1 VNPANTLESLNP
13 LLGTGVALHWVST
26 TTAGS
31 VWREVFAMTKRI
43 LMPVDRFPRAEA
55 VAAIVADIARGSHA
69 MVRLLHVAPQ
79 PSDVQDAKGR
89 VVAFVDQ
96 EMESLK
102 YEGLNALRPLEVYF
116 SGLPVESVV
125 RFGDPAA
132 QILEEADAFG
142 ADLIAVGTG
151 GRSGIGRVLLGSVAE
166 RVFAKATVAVM
177 LVRPP

>member
-1 VNPANTLESLNP
+1 LNP
-13 LLGTGVALHWVST
+13 LLGTVVALQWVNAT
-26 TTAGS
+26 AGLGTATAGS
-31 VWREVFAMTKRI
+31 IRLTGGFAMTKRI
-43 LMPVDRFPRAEA
+43 LMPVDRFPRADA

-69 MVRLLHVAPQ
+69 VVRLLNVAPQ
-79 PSDVQDAKGR
+79 PSSVQDAKGR

-102 YEGLNALRPLEVYF
+102 CEGLDALRPLEVYF
-116 SGLPVESVV
+116 RGLPG
-125 RFGDPAA
+125 FGDPAA

-177 LVRPP
+177 LVRPPETTTA

>member
-1 VNPANTLESLNP
+1 
-13 LLGTGVALHWVST
+13 
-26 TTAGS
+26 
-31 VWREVFAMTKRI
+31 MTKRI
-43 LMPVDRFPRAEA
+43 LMPVDRFPRADA

-69 MVRLLHVAPQ
+69 VVRLLHVAPQ
-79 PSDVQDAKGR
+79 PSAIQDAKGR

-102 YEGLNALRPLEVYF
+102 CEGLDALRPLEIYF
-116 SGLPVESVV
+116 RGLPVESVV

-177 LVRPP
+177 LVRPPETATA